1 MPRDADAEVWL
12 RFALARGLGC
22 RARLALLHRFGRPDA
37 VLGASWAA
45 LRASLDAEPATAMAQ
60 AGERTD
66 WPELAAHLEWL
77 DEPDNHLLTL
87 ADAAYPRSLLDLPDA
102 PVALF
107 VKGSPACLSHP
118 ALAVVGSRQA
128 TPQGLENAEAFATE
142 LSRCGYTIISGLAA
156 GIDSAAHRGGLAGP
170 GATVAV
176 VGTGLDRV
184 YPASNREL
192 AHRIVA
198 QGAMVSEFILG
209 SPPLAEHFPRRNRLI
224 AALGQGCL
232 VVEASL
238 GSGSLITAR
247 QAADLGREV
256 FAIPGSIHS
265 PQSKGVHRLIKQG
278 AKLVESAQDIHDEL
292 AAPQLAGMKVSA
304 PILQGKDD
312 PLLASLGWDPVDID
326 TLAQRAGLGA
336 EVLNATLLTLELDGK
351 IVALPGGRYQ
361 RKG

>member
-142 LSRCGYTIISGLAA
+142 LSRCGYTIISGLAR
-156 GIDSAAHRGGLAGP
+156 GNQRAAAERRLDDEATLSERSDQ
-170 GATVAV
+170 TVAARKML
-176 VGTGLDRV
+176 GKRWTAEDKFR
-184 YPASNREL
+184 N
-192 AHRIVA
+192 HR
-198 QGAMVSEFILG
+198 
-209 SPPLAEHFPRRNRLI
+209 PLRDNPVRK
-224 AALGQGCL
+224 
-232 VVEASL
+232 
-238 GSGSLITAR
+238 
-247 QAADLGREV
+247 
-256 FAIPGSIHS
+256 FA
-265 PQSKGVHRLIKQG
+265 V
-278 AKLVESAQDIHDEL
+278 
-292 AAPQLAGMKVSA
+292 
-304 PILQGKDD
+304 
-312 PLLASLGWDPVDID
+312 
-326 TLAQRAGLGA
+326 
-336 EVLNATLLTLELDGK
+336 
-351 IVALPGGRYQ
+351 
-361 RKG
+361 